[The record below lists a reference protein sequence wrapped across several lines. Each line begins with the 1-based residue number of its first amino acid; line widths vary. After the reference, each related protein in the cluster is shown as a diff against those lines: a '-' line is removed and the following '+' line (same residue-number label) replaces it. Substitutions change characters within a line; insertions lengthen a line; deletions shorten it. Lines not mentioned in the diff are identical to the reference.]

1 MTRSKLG
8 LRKAALLSMTVAAFA
23 LWPTTAGAAV
33 TRAAGDCRI
42 QTGPTITITSARNM
56 SCRSAAREI
65 RRYRGPVYRRF
76 RTPGRFTCSRVSG
89 GRLGGTWRCARGAR
103 AFRFSFGD

>member
-1 MTRSKLG
+1 MTRPKRG
-8 LRKAALLSMTVAAFA
+8 LRQVALLSMTVAAFA
-23 LWPTTAGAAV
+23 VAPASAGAAE
-33 TRAAGDCRI
+33 TRAAANCRI
-42 QTGPTITITSARNM
+42 QTGPTITITSVRNM

-76 RTPGRFTCSRVSG
+76 RTPGGFTCSRVSG